1 MESLSKASYRI
12 VAIPGEG
19 IGPEVVEASL
29 KILQHVAKIQGFSL
43 QVDYGWLGA
52 TAFQQLGSYFP
63 QSTAELCDGADGIV
77 FGAVSQGGLLE
88 LRKHFDF
95 FCNLRP
101 ILSVN
106 SLVHKSS
113 LRPEKIQGL
122 DILIVRELVS
132 GIYFGPSGRSC
143 DEQGNYGYH
152 TMRYYDEEIRRIA
165 HKALEKAQSRR
176 GLLTVAHKENAL
188 PHLPWTRLVQEEA
201 RQFPGVV
208 VEPMLVD
215 NLAMQMVLNPQQFDV
230 ILASNLFGDILSDI
244 GGALVGSIGLLGSA
258 SLNANGFG
266 LYEAIHGTAPD
277 IAGLGIANPLGTLGA
292 CVLMLQQWGEVQA
305 AQQIIAAQDRILA
318 KGYRTADLFTQG
330 EEILVN
336 TATLIDLLLEELS
349 VVQHSQLGVLH
360 ESRK

>member
-1 MESLSKASYRI
+1 MGSLSKPSYRI

-19 IGPEVVEASL
+19 IGSEVVEASL
-29 KILQHVAKIQGFSL
+29 KILQHVAKIEGFTL

-52 TAFQQLGSYFP
+52 TALEQLGSYFP
-63 QSTAELCDGADGIV
+63 QATAELCDGADGIV
-77 FGAVSQGGLLE
+77 FGAVTQGGLLE

-101 ILSVN
+101 IRSVK

-113 LRPEKIQGL
+113 LRPEKIQGI

-132 GIYFGPSGRSC
+132 GIYFGPSGRGS
-143 DEQGNYGYH
+143 DDKGDYGYH

-165 HKALEKAQSRR
+165 RKALEQAQYRR

-188 PHLPWTRLVQEEA
+188 PYLPWTRLVEEEA
-201 RQFPGVV
+201 KEFPGVV
-208 VEPMLVD
+208 IEPMLVD
-215 NLAMQMVLNPQQFDV
+215 NLAMQMVLNPQRFDV
-230 ILASNLFGDILSDI
+230 ILAGNLFGDILSDI
-244 GGALVGSIGLLGSA
+244 GGALIGSIGLLGSA
-258 SLNANGFG
+258 SLNADGFG

-277 IAGLGIANPLGTLGA
+277 IAGKGIANPLGTLGA
-292 CVLMLQQWGEVQA
+292 CILMLQQWGEVRA
-305 AQQIIAAQDRILA
+305 AQRIIAAQDRILA
-318 KGYRTADLFTQG
+318 KGYRTADLFSQG

-336 TATLIDLLLEELS
+336 TATLVDLLLEELS

-360 ESRK
+360 ESCK